1 MELGNIETSVL
12 ETKKPKLIKFSVRLM
27 CIQSESRPWIL
38 QMDPVF
44 PNGQVQVSVT
54 SISYLGMANNIKTV
68 FQQLPSFIAKS
79 YALIAKLHSILLGA
93 WECLLV
99 FM

>member
-12 ETKKPKLIKFSVRLM
+12 EAKKPKLTKFSVRLM

-68 FQQLPSFIAKS
+68 FQQLPIIAKS
-79 YALIAKLHSILLGA
+79 YALITKLHSILLGA

>member
-12 ETKKPKLIKFSVRLM
+12 EAKKPKLTKFSVRLM

-44 PNGQVQVSVT
+44 PKDRKSV
-54 SISYLGMANNIKTV
+54 V
-68 FQQLPSFIAKS
+68 
-79 YALIAKLHSILLGA
+79 
-93 WECLLV
+93 
-99 FM
+99 